1 MAIVRLGVAAMA
13 SEISFAVEPHDRKM
27 TEENST
33 RPGGRI
39 LCVASSH
46 DCQHWDPMSLSVERK
61 SKVWSVVRVS
71 SGNFLE
77 MYDFMVFGYYATAIG
92 NAFFPS
98 GNPFLSL
105 MLSLMTFGAGFLMR
119 PLGAIVLGAYT
130 DKHGR
135 RAGLLLTLSLMSVGI
150 LSIACMPGYATIGLV
165 APLLVLVGRLLQ
177 GFSAGMELGGVS
189 VYLSE
194 IATPGHKGFYVSWQS
209 GSQQVAVMFAALVGV
224 ALHAKLP
231 LEKMF
236 AWGWRIPLL
245 LGCVIIPFLFRL
257 RRSLQETNEFV
268 ARKHRPSTPE
278 ILRSLITNWRIVII
292 GIMMVTMTT
301 VSFYMITAYTPT
313 FGNSVLRLASIE
325 SLIVTLCVGASNLFW
340 LPVMGALSDRI
351 GRRPLLF
358 TCTILMLLTAYPAM
372 LWLVREPSFSRLL
385 AVELWLSFIYGSYNG
400 AMVVFLTEI
409 MPVDVRTTGFALAY
423 SLATAI
429 FGGFTPAISTYLIHV
444 TGNRAVPGLWLSF
457 AAACGLLA
465 TLLVG
470 PQKNAILETPVPAAV
485 KP

>member
-1 MAIVRLGVAAMA
+1 MITPA
-13 SEISFAVEPHDRKM
+13 DRKAK
-27 TEENST
+27 
-33 RPGGRI
+33 I
-39 LCVASSH
+39 
-46 DCQHWDPMSLSVERK
+46 
-61 SKVWSVVRVS
+61 WSVVRVS

-77 MYDFMVFGYYATAIG
+77 MYDFMVFGYYASAIG
-92 NAFFPS
+92 RAFFPS
-98 GNPFLSL
+98 GNAYLSL
-105 MLSLMTFGAGFLMR
+105 LLSLMTFGAGFLMR

-130 DKHGR
+130 DRHGR

-150 LSIACMPGYATIGLV
+150 FSITCVPGYAAIGLL
-165 APLLVLVGRLLQ
+165 APLLVLMGRLLQ

-224 ALHAKLP
+224 VLSSVLP
-231 LEKMF
+231 PEKMDL
-236 AWGWRIPLL
+236 WGWRVPLL

-257 RRSLQETNEFV
+257 RRSLQETDEFA
-268 ARKHRPSTPE
+268 ARKHRPSTSE
-278 ILRSLITNWRIVII
+278 ILCSLMTNWRIVVI

-313 FGNSVLRLASIE
+313 FGNSVLHLASIE
-325 SLIVTLCVGASNLFW
+325 GLIVTLCVGASNLFW
-340 LPVMGALSDRI
+340 LPIMGAFSDRI
-351 GRRPLLF
+351 GRRPLLVA
-358 TCTILMLLTAYPAM
+358 CTILMLLTAYPAM

-409 MPVDVRTTGFALAY
+409 MPLDVRTTGFALAY

-444 TGNRAVPGLWLSF
+444 TDNRAVPGLWLSF
-457 AAACGLLA
+457 AAAFGLVAAFLA
-465 TLLVG
+465 K
-470 PQKNAILETPVPAAV
+470 PQHTPVEAV
-485 KP
+485 RDSISIVLSR

>member
-1 MAIVRLGVAAMA
+1 MTTP
-13 SEISFAVEPHDRKM
+13 SDR
-27 TEENST
+27 NSK
-33 RPGGRI
+33 I
-39 LCVASSH
+39 
-46 DCQHWDPMSLSVERK
+46 
-61 SKVWSVVRVS
+61 WSVIRVS

-92 NAFFPS
+92 KAFFPS
-98 GNPFLSL
+98 GNPFVSL

-130 DKHGR
+130 DRHGR
-135 RAGLLLTLSLMSVGI
+135 RAGLLLTLGLMSAGI
-150 LSIACMPGYATIGLV
+150 FSIACMPGYATIGLL

-209 GSQQVAVMFAALVGV
+209 GSQQVAVMFAALSGV
-224 ALHAKLP
+224 VLSSALP
-231 LEKMF
+231 PEKMTL
-236 AWGWRIPLL
+236 WGWRVPLL
-245 LGCVIIPFLFRL
+245 LGCVIVPFLFRL
-257 RRSLQETNEFV
+257 RRSLQETDEFI
-268 ARKHRPSTPE
+268 ARNRRPSTSE
-278 ILRSLITNWRIVII
+278 ILRSLTANCGIVVI
-292 GIMMVTMTT
+292 GMMMVTMTT

-313 FGNSVLRLASIE
+313 FGNAVLHLASID

-358 TCTILMLLTAYPAM
+358 ACTILMLLTAYPAM
-372 LWLVREPSFSRLL
+372 LWLVRDPSFSKLL
-385 AVELWLSFIYGSYNG
+385 TVELWLSFIYGSYNG

-409 MPVDVRTTGFALAY
+409 MPIDVRTTGFALAY
-423 SLATAI
+423 SLATAV

-444 TGNRAVPGLWLSF
+444 TGNDAVPGLWLSF

-465 TLLVG
+465 ALLAK
-470 PQKNAILETPVPAAV
+470 PQNAAV
-485 KP
+485 ETC